1 MSSIKLTADSGGGTF
16 EIKAPSS
23 SGNTRVLTLPDTGN
37 LTLHGGRILQV
48 ASTTRTDIFS
58 EDLTVG
64 TFSAD
69 ALTVSI
75 TPSDASNKILILVNL
90 TMGCEASQ
98 ETKFQIFKAGVIING
113 ATGDAA
119 GNRTRITSAGSLG
132 GTGELQSVSGQFLD
146 TAGGTSAITY
156 SVRLGTGSSATRFI
170 YLNQSHT
177 NANNNYES
185 RATSTMTVM
194 EVAA

>member
-37 LTLHGGRILQV
+37 LTLGAGKILQV
-48 ASTTRTDIFS
+48 VSTTKTDTFS
-58 EDLTVG
+58 EDIATG

-69 ALTVSI
+69 AMSISI
-75 TPSDASNKILILVNL
+75 TPSNASNKILLLANCSYTIETSNDGGWSFFKDGSLL
-90 TMGCEASQ
+90 TG
-98 ETKFQIFKAGVIING
+98 GV
-113 ATGDAA
+113 ADAA
-119 GNRTRITSAGSLG
+119 GSRVRATSVIPQTT
-132 GTGELQSVSGQFLD
+132 TGQFLTVSGSHLD

-156 SVRLGTGSSATRFI
+156 SVRLHHGSNATRYV
-170 YLNQSHT
+170 YLNKSHT
-177 NANNNYES
+177 DSNTAYDF
-185 RATSTMTVM
+185 RAVSSLTAM

>member
-48 ASTTRTDIFS
+48 QSTTRTDTFS
-58 EDLTVG
+58 EDLATG

-75 TPSDASNKILILVNL
+75 TPSNASNKILILVNL

-98 ETKFQIFKAGVIING
+98 ETKFQIFKDGSIING

-119 GNRTRITSAGSLG
+119 GSRTRITSQGSIGNG
-132 GTGELQSVSGQFLD
+132 GEMQSVSGQFLD

-177 NANNNYES
+177 YANNNYES
-185 RATSTMTVM
+185 RAISTITVM